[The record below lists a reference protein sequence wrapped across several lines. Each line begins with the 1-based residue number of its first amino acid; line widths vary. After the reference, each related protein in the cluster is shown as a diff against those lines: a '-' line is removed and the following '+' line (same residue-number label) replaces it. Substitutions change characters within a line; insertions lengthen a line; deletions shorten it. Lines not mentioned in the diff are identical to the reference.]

1 MMLKMY
7 HLFSTYT
14 VKKLNSKIYGCSIP
28 IFWCFILKK
37 KIQNY
42 CSRFITLLVS
52 FSIELVTLRPLRLCW
67 MYIQP

>member
-14 VKKLNSKIYGCSIP
+14 VKKLNSKIYGCNIP
-28 IFWCFILKK
+28 IFCCFILKK
-37 KIQNY
+37 KQNY
-42 CSRFITLLVS
+42 CSRFITLPVS
-52 FSIELVTLRPLRLCW
+52 FSIELVTLRLLRLYW

>member
-1 MMLKMY
+1 MLKMY

-37 KIQNY
+37 KYKTIVAA
-42 CSRFITLLVS
+42 L
-52 FSIELVTLRPLRLCW
+52 
-67 MYIQP
+67 